1 TRPPAK
7 HQRVAA
13 PLLQLAQTRR
23 TDPRTRR
30 AEDPADIMRG
40 LPDFFRL
47 HAIRAQLQDTFIH
60 ADVFETERSQTFLTR
75 VTMRLAERGV
85 AKLFQLQIDDRVA
98 AARIGFELAGTR
110 YLYYSG

>member
-1 TRPPAK
+1 
-7 HQRVAA
+7 
-13 PLLQLAQTRR
+13 
-23 TDPRTRR
+23 
-30 AEDPADIMRG
+30 MRG

-110 YLYYSG
+110 YLYYSSWEGSAEGSDTCACPVRAQISRVTVNLAGQGVCA